1 MSVVYMFLFPFDR
14 IHLNHLR
21 TCLPWKLVVLL
32 IVDLV
37 MTLSEFPSDS
47 QERCGHNV
55 GASGKVI
62 MNMIQCKTINRWRE
76 LSLGPVM
83 ASIHDSEQ
91 GVEAGGQ
98 EVLEGDT
105 NIN

>member
-1 MSVVYMFLFPFDR
+1 M
-14 IHLNHLR
+14 
-21 TCLPWKLVVLL
+21 LL
-32 IVDLV
+32 LVDLG

-55 GASGKVI
+55 GTSGKVI

-98 EVLEGDT
+98 EVLDGDT
-105 NIN
+105 NKLGNMLLDELLIFQVIGSWLVKLTSTVV